1 MYSIDVDKTSD
12 LSVVQE
18 VGGKLIDAKRHMR
31 GRKDSSLRGAV
42 VKADLHT
49 TQPPAT
55 SRHGEFTRLKRE
67 DTMRGTT

>member
-31 GRKDSSLRGAV
+31 GRKDSSLRE
-42 VKADLHT
+42 L
-49 TQPPAT
+49 
-55 SRHGEFTRLKRE
+55 
-67 DTMRGTT
+67 